1 MPIRDIQARIE
12 TPRLILRALK
22 ADDRGAVYAYASDA
36 EVTRYTVF
44 ERHASMRTT
53 DEWLGS
59 VLDSYRAGQLGPW
72 AIEMRAHGR
81 VIGTCGFHVV
91 DELHRR
97 GDIGYALAREYWGH
111 GYATEAVRA
120 MIEFGFEHLNLN
132 RIEAR
137 AVPANVASTRVM
149 QKAGMKY
156 EGILSESGFFKGAYQ
171 DVALYSILRSDG
183 RAPGKQ
189 GEAH

>member
-1 MPIRDIQARIE
+1 
-12 TPRLILRALK
+12 
-22 ADDRGAVYAYASDA
+22 
-36 EVTRYTVF
+36 
-44 ERHASMRTT
+44 
-53 DEWLGS
+53 
-59 VLDSYRAGQLGPW
+59 
-72 AIEMRAHGR
+72 
-81 VIGTCGFHVV
+81 VV